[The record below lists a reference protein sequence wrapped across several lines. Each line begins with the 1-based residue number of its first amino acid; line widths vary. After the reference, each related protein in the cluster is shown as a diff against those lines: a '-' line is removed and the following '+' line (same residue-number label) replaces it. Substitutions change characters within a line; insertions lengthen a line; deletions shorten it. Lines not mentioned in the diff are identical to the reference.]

1 MTKSPI
7 TDPQFI
13 AMFNAA
19 DNAVDV
25 AKALGI
31 TPQAVSKR
39 AKLLRAKGYEVKV
52 FPRGGKRKGA
62 GQKSNGFIRT
72 AVQVS
77 FLSEWERDEYMKLSP
92 YQRAAFALAWAQE

>member
-52 FPRGGKRKGA
+52 FPRGGKREGA
-62 GQKSNGFIRT
+62 GQKPLGFIRT
-72 AVQVS
+72 AVQVA
-77 FLSEWERDEYMKLSP
+77 FVDEAEMVEYMRLTTRE
-92 YQRAAFALAWAQE
+92 RAKFALAVAK

>member
-7 TDPQFI
+7 TDTHFVELY
-13 AMFNAA
+13 NNA

-31 TPQAVSKR
+31 SPQAVSKR
-39 AKLLRAKGYEVKV
+39 AQLLRAKGYDVKV

-62 GQKSNGFIRT
+62 GQKGHGYIRT

>member
-7 TDPQFI
+7 TDIEFI
-13 AMFNAA
+13 AMVNAA
-19 DNAVDV
+19 DNAADV

-31 TPQAVSKR
+31 SPQAVSKR
-39 AKLLRAKGYEVKV
+39 AQLLRDKGHDVKV